1 MNSAVF
7 LLSIF
12 TLSRLPLGT
21 LYHIT
26 STKSRKVGTFCI
38 GLFWRVLVLVFH
50 GSRERIFRQAIQ
62 IRKQHHNKLSAVM
75 YQAFQPF
82 IFFSEGIRSALD
94 HSDFLRHLLHLLGF
108 GRLRNRQPQVVF
120 PYTDFP
126 PHPHH
131 AADK

>member
-1 MNSAVF
+1 MKSAVF

-12 TLSRLPLGT
+12 TLSRLSLRT

-50 GSRERIFRQAIQ
+50 GIRERFRRQAIQ